1 VFLGVNFVVLYFV
14 HSLPGLEFAMQL
26 KSLLTAAVVASTLLL
41 DVASAANFGKFGR
54 FGQKARDRLDR
65 KKNAGAAANTV
76 ERRSTEHFRFLNK
89 NTQRELLYICH
100 I

>member
-1 VFLGVNFVVLYFV
+1 VFLGDTFVILYCL
-14 HSLPGLEFAMQL
+14 HSLLGLEFTMQL
-26 KSLLTAAVVASTLLL
+26 KSLLTAAVVASSLLL

-65 KKNAGAAANTV
+65 KKNAAVAANTV

-89 NTQRELLYICH
+89 NTQRELLCICH